1 MRCSQFGEF
10 HHLLQELHLDD
21 GRFQW
26 YFRLSRTQFEDL
38 LSCIGATIRLQDTNY
53 RRSIPAAERLF
64 ICLRYLATGDS
75 YRTIA
80 DSFRVGVS
88 TVSIIVPRV
97 VTAIWDSLRQSFMAV
112 LTTEDWRSIAQEF
125 YLRWQFPLCCGG
137 EDGKYV
143 QIQAPPNSGSLFHNY
158 KGNFSIV
165 LLVVV
170 DTRYQFRV
178 IDVGGYGRISNGGI
192 LANSSFGQALRDG
205 TLHLPPDQ
213 LLPGA
218 ADRGS

>member
-125 YLRWQFPLCCGG
+125 YLRWQFPLCCG
-137 EDGKYV
+137 DAFQK
-143 QIQAPPNSGSLFHNY
+143 
-158 KGNFSIV
+158 
-165 LLVVV
+165 
-170 DTRYQFRV
+170 V
-178 IDVGGYGRISNGGI
+178 IEI
-192 LANSSFGQALRDG
+192 FGQISIMCNNAGIVNEAQWEKTIAINLVRLI
-205 TLHLPPDQ
+205 TPVNLYQVSAPLFM
-213 LLPGA
+213 
-218 ADRGS
+218 